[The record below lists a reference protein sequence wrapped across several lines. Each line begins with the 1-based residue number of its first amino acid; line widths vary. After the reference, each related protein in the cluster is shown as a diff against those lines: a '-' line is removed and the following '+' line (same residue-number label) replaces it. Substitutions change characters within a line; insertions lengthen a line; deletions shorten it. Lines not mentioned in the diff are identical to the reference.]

1 MGRITDLNSQRA
13 RILAMTP
20 ARTLTA
26 LFVAL
31 LLTACGS
38 SRASSSRT
46 PASAAPA
53 VSRPSAVSVS
63 ISGYAFKPAT
73 ITVPAGTRIT
83 FTNHDQTAHTATSTA
98 QAFDTGSV
106 APGASRGLVLHRPGT
121 YTYYCQFHAFMR
133 ATVIV
138 K

>member
-1 MGRITDLNSQRA
+1 MGRITDLDSQRA
-13 RILAMTP
+13 RIPAMTP
-20 ARTLTA
+20 ARTLSA

-31 LLTACGS
+31 LLAACGS
-38 SRASSSRT
+38 SRSSSSPP
-46 PASAAPA
+46 PASAAA
-53 VSRPSAVSVS
+53 TASRPGAVSVS

-73 ITVPAGTRIT
+73 ITVPAGTKVT

-98 QAFDTGSV
+98 RAFDTGSV
-106 APGASRGLVLHRPGT
+106 APGASRGVVLHRPGT

>member
-1 MGRITDLNSQRA
+1 
-13 RILAMTP
+13 MTP
-20 ARTLTA
+20 ARTLC
-26 LFVAL
+26 AL
-31 LLTACGS
+31 LLALLLAACGS
-38 SRASSSRT
+38 SRSSSSRT
-46 PASAAPA
+46 PASAAA
-53 VSRPSAVSVS
+53 TVSRLSAVSVS

-73 ITVPAGTRIT
+73 ITVPAGTKVT

-98 QAFDTGSV
+98 GAFDTGSV
-106 APGASRGLVLHRPGT
+106 APGASRGLFLHRPGT